1 MNLNS
6 EELKQNS
13 FVKKKQQ
20 TKIKRSEIQIPN
32 NTSRLKTLKYNLNK
46 KKGLGQK
53 HLIWD

>member
-32 NTSRLKTLKYNLNK
+32 NTSRQKTLKYNLNK
-46 KKGLGQK
+46 KK
-53 HLIWD
+53 

>member
-20 TKIKRSEIQIPN
+20 TKIRRSEIQIPN